1 MIQPSLAGLVP
12 LGQGHPAL
20 GSAKRRTVL
29 GYVQA
34 SLRDSRYRREKAQ
47 RYDNVPSGLILCCK
61 SRSKMIQPS
70 LTGLVPLVPDNPAV
84 GSAKRRTVEFLHFST
99 NRGCKK
105 SRRDG

>member
-34 SLRDSRYRREKAQ
+34 SLRDSTH
-47 RYDNVPSGLILCCK
+47 P
-61 SRSKMIQPS
+61 
-70 LTGLVPLVPDNPAV
+70 
-84 GSAKRRTVEFLHFST
+84 T
-99 NRGCKK
+99 NHG
-105 SRRDG
+105 